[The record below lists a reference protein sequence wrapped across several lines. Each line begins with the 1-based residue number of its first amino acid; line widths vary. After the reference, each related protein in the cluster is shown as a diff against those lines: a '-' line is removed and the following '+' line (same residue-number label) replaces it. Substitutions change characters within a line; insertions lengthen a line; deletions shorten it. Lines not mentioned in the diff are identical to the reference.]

1 MRTRVKIC
9 GITRQEDAA
18 VCANAG
24 VDAIGLVFYEPSPRA
39 VTISQAQ
46 AIVQSLPAFVTS
58 VGLFVNA
65 DKEQVMQVLDAVTL
79 DCLQFHGDEQ
89 AGYCEQFDH
98 PYIKAI
104 RMDAGADIESLARQH
119 SSAKALLLDTYVADL
134 PGGTGQA
141 FDWGRV
147 PAECSRPIILAG
159 GLTPDNVGEAIV
171 KAKPYAV
178 DVSGGVELS
187 KGIKDAIKIE
197 KFISEVERLGSSK

>member
-65 DKEQVMQVLDAVTL
+65 DKEQVMQVLDAVT
-79 DCLQFHGDEQ
+79 
-89 AGYCEQFDH
+89 
-98 PYIKAI
+98 
-104 RMDAGADIESLARQH
+104 
-119 SSAKALLLDTYVADL
+119 
-134 PGGTGQA
+134 
-141 FDWGRV
+141 
-147 PAECSRPIILAG
+147 
-159 GLTPDNVGEAIV
+159 
-171 KAKPYAV
+171 
-178 DVSGGVELS
+178 
-187 KGIKDAIKIE
+187 
-197 KFISEVERLGSSK
+197 